1 MTEVLIADD
10 HAVVRRGFAEIIC
23 DTMDMEVTA
32 EVETG
37 EEVLERVREDS
48 FDVVVLDLDMPGKGG
63 FEILKQLA
71 AECPELP
78 VLVLSIHGE
87 DQYAVRVLRA
97 GASGY
102 LPKESAPDALVKAV
116 RRVADGRKYVSPGV
130 AEGLLDRMAS
140 GAGGPLHESLS
151 DREFQVLRLL
161 ASGESVSEIA
171 ETLSLSVKTVSTYRS
186 RILDKMKMD
195 SNADLIRY
203 AINNDLI
210 S

>member
-10 HAVVRRGFAEIIC
+10 HAVVRRGFAQIISE
-23 DTMDMEVTA
+23 TMGMEVTA
-32 EVETG
+32 EVGTG
-37 EEVLERVREDS
+37 EEVLEHVREGS
-48 FDVVVLDLDMPGKGG
+48 FDVVVLDLNMPGKGG

-71 AECPELP
+71 AECPEMP

-102 LPKESAPDALVKAV
+102 LTKESAPDALVNAV
-116 RRVADGRKYVSPGV
+116 RRVADGGKYMSPAV
-130 AEGLLDRMAS
+130 AEDLLDRMDS

-161 ASGESVSEIA
+161 ASGKSVSEIA
-171 ETLSLSVKTVSTYRS
+171 DTLSLSVKTVSTYRS
-186 RILDKMKMD
+186 RVLDKMDMD
-195 SNADLIRY
+195 SNAELIRY